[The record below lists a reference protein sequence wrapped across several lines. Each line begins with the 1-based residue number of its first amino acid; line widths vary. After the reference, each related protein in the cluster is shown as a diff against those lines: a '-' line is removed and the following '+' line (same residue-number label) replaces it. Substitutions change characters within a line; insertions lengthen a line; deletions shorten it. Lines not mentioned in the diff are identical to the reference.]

1 MDRERLTE
9 LLSHCSVYS
18 DDLFVYTW
26 ILLHTSR
33 WTGQYDV
40 TSAKF
45 QNNLVELIT
54 LKKTTFLNG
63 SEFKD
68 TVNKNMKTNS
78 VQDSK
83 KTSIV

>member
-9 LLSHCSVYS
+9 LLSYCSAHS

-33 WTGQYDV
+33 WTGRYDV
-40 TSAKF
+40 TSAKL

-54 LKKTTFLNG
+54 LKKKNKTHDKKILNG

-68 TVNKNMKTNS
+68 KQKYENQFS
-78 VQDSK
+78 SRQ
-83 KTSIV
+83 

>member
-9 LLSHCSVYS
+9 LLSHCSVHS

-54 LKKTTFLNG
+54 LKKNNI
-63 SEFKD
+63 FKR
-68 TVNKNMKTNS
+68 
-78 VQDSK
+78 
-83 KTSIV
+83 